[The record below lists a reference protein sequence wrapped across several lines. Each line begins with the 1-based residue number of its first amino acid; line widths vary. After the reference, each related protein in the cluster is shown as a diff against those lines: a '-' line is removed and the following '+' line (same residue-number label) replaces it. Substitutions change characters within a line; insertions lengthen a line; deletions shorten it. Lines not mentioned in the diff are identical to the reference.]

1 MVYAGPGD
9 PSYKTA
15 VLCTTA
21 ELAPFVQDAAQRW
34 HEADPEVRQSVR
46 VVSVPQNEMPGCD
59 ANVYIDT
66 GVRRV
71 TGDEG
76 ITRAGLIML
85 DGSDEFMSD
94 ASDVIAHEIGHL
106 LIGMGDEAH
115 SEDPASV
122 MFGREQAGEQAVLP
136 TDVAKVGEFAK

>member
-1 MVYAGPGD
+1 L
-9 PSYKTA
+9 T
-15 VLCTTA
+15 
-21 ELAPFVQDAAQRW
+21 PFVQDAAQRW
-34 HEADPEVRQSVR
+34 HEADPEVSQSVR
-46 VVSVPQNEMPGCD
+46 VVVAPQNDTEGCD
-59 ANVYIDT
+59 ANVYVDT

-76 ITRAGLIML
+76 ITRAGLIIL

-115 SEDPASV
+115 SQDPASL
-122 MFGREQAGEQAVLP
+122 MFGREQAGEQEVLAA
-136 TDVAKVGEFAK
+136 DVAKVGKFAE